1 MKTLLPLLLTL
12 MLSLPVSAR
21 EPYAYIPSVGDG
33 YIIRYYEGENG
44 KFVYLSPDQVGTDE
58 MIPVY
63 CLSGFKTPIIHIEYE
78 SVKTMSSPTAR
89 LKTVLNGS
97 RRPKIIVRIPD
108 KCGDADFIR
117 TIEYKLSM
125 LGLDVLDHTLA
136 EGATTPKAI
145 AQKSGADILLD
156 VSWLEFSNPDM
167 ATNMKKGASKI
178 KWDEGFTSQSI
189 CSQYI
194 VAFKFYKKGV
204 FDNKERD
211 RFLSKSINKGRFPE
225 HKEDWLFVKLNNVF
239 TDGLNDEII
248 NELEYAGCF
257 AKNDNVISTIF
268 RFIDLRSGSLL
279 CQFHVGYTDQQL
291 VEISSAR
298 FDQSVYET
306 GIKGLCNYGNG
317 KNYSTYIRNPNN
329 NEIYW
334 IDPWNKERYNTFD
347 GSNEAAWILTYIA
360 TQLNNGEI
368 PYAKQLNNFQS
379 VKIADEQILEQGS
392 SRSTTNTGYS
402 GHGGTNYYYRFNR
415 SYWSGGSRSTTN
427 TTSSNTTT
435 FKDAEYIR
443 PQDFY
448 GYYAPLTDKLCEEL
462 QKLLS

>member
-1 MKTLLPLLLTL
+1 MKTLLSLLLTL

-33 YIIRYYEGENG
+33 YIVKYYINESGHM
-44 KFVYLSPDQVGTDE
+44 VYLSPSQVETDV
-58 MIPVY
+58 MVPVY
-63 CLSGFKTPIIHIEYE
+63 YLRGEFNTPVINVEFE
-78 SVKTMSSPTAR
+78 PVKTISSPTAR

-145 AQKSGADILLD
+145 ERKSGADILLD
-156 VSWLEFSNPDM
+156 VSWLEFSNPEM
-167 ATNMKKGASKI
+167 TTNQKGYKIRWNNNFAT
-178 KWDEGFTSQSI
+178 
-189 CSQYI
+189 QYSSSGEI
-194 VAFKFYKKGV
+194 GGFKFLRKGEV
-204 FDNKERD
+204 DNKERD
-211 RFLSKSINKGRFPE
+211 KYLSKSKKKDFFIEHHVDEINI
-225 HKEDWLFVKLNNVF
+225 KLSEIS
-239 TDGLNDEII
+239 TEGLNDEII
-248 NELEYAGCF
+248 NEIEF
-257 AKNDNVISTIF
+257 ASCYKKNNNVVSVIF
-268 RFIDLRSGSLL
+268 RFIDLHSGLLL
-279 CQFHVGYTDQQL
+279 CQFHLGHTDQQL
-291 VEISSAR
+291 EMEVPSVRYFVSSLGTSFVEGLR
-298 FDQSVYET
+298 NRNNNRSVD
-306 GIKGLCNYGNG
+306 
-317 KNYSTYIRNPNN
+317 YIRDPDSNL
-329 NEIYW
+329 ISW
-334 IDPWNKERYNTFD
+334 IDPWNKERFNTFK
-347 GSNEAAWILTYIA
+347 GSDEAAWILTYIA

-462 QKLLS
+462 QKLLN